1 MTTILGAGKDKD
13 GHMAVVDYKVEIISA
28 LSEENIK
35 TLFGLSG
42 CEEGFSA
49 GRSYESALT
58 LVSNAI
64 LALIASPGLVI
75 NSNPIEQDNDLQQSQ
90 IVLNDLISIRGSIIN
105 SKRAGYED
113 YAIQIL

>member
-13 GHMAVVDYKVEIISA
+13 GHMAVVDCKVEIISA
-28 LSEENIK
+28 LSEKRIK
-35 TLFGLSG
+35 SLFGLSG
-42 CEEGFSA
+42 CGEGFSA
-49 GRSYESALT
+49 GRSYEST
-58 LVSNAI
+58 LSVVSNAI
-64 LALIASPGLVI
+64 LALIACPELVG
-75 NSNPIEQDNDLQQSQ
+75 NSNTIEQDNDLQSQ